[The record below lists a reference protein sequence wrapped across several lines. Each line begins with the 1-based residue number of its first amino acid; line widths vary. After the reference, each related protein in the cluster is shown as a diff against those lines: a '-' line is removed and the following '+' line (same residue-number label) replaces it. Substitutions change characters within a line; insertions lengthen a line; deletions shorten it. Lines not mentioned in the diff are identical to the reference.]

1 MDYYK
6 LLQLSKEPFSNSP
19 DPDYFFKSQ
28 QHLACLQKLELAL
41 RLKRGLNVVIGDVGT
56 GKTTLCRELIRR
68 FAHEPDI
75 ETHLMLDPSF
85 SSSQDFLHTLGRMLT
100 GIDPVDC
107 PSEIDVKEKIKQHLY
122 SKGVEKNRTV
132 LLIIDEGQKISP
144 ANVEILRELLNYE
157 TNEYKLLQ
165 MIVFAQKEFSSI
177 LQNHA
182 NFTDRINM
190 LHHLEPMNFRD
201 TRLMIE
207 HRLKMAGAASRP
219 LRLFTRPAMW
229 AIYRNSRGYPRK
241 IINLC
246 HQSVLAMI
254 IQNRSKAGWRL
265 IRSCCRRMRPVSG
278 RGRPLVVAGAAV
290 LVAAVILVT
299 LKPFDFWG
307 RHIEPEIR
315 IFKVPEPV
323 RKQTES
329 PSIRIDQV
337 RSAPDHLRQ
346 PVLPETTTPSIP
358 EPVEHVIEQAAV
370 LPGSVLPEQKP
381 PANSNASALALDHVE
396 QAADPLP
403 NSVPDDPNTLGNPES
418 QDSPRMLGHLTVE
431 PGDTILG
438 MVRTIYG
445 SNLNRHLRSVIEA
458 NPQIKNPNTI
468 EIGDTV
474 FFPPIRFNL
483 RDNTQ
488 GYWWIILSE
497 CTNLPEAHHKRKH
510 LKERF
515 GIEARL
521 IASWSAPAGLRFELT
536 VPGYFVSELMAE
548 NYLKDHLHAELA
560 DDARIVNGWP
570 EEYQIYSNPYADGV
584 CP

>member
-68 FAHEPDI
+68 FAPEPDI

-85 SSSQDFLHTLGRMLT
+85 SSSQDFLNTLGRMLT

-107 PSEIDVKEKIKQHLY
+107 PSEIHIKEKIKQHLY
-122 SKGVEKNRTV
+122 SKGIEQNRTI

-144 ANVEILRELLNYE
+144 ASVEILRELLNYE

-165 MIVFAQKEFSSI
+165 IIIFAQKEFDSI

-190 LHHLEPMNFRD
+190 LHHLAPMNFRD
-201 TRLMIE
+201 TCLMIE
-207 HRLKMAGAASRP
+207 HRLKMAGAACRP

-265 IRSCCRRMRPVSG
+265 IRSCGMRMRPVSG
-278 RGRPLVVAGAAV
+278 RGRPLVVAGATV
-290 LVAAVILVT
+290 LVASVILVA
-299 LKPFDFWG
+299 LKPDDFWS
-307 RHIEPEIR
+307 RHIEPEIQ
-315 IFKVPEPV
+315 IYKVPEPV
-323 RKQTES
+323 RRQTES
-329 PSIRIDQV
+329 QSIRIGQV
-337 RSAPDHLRQ
+337 QSAPDHLSQ
-346 PVLPETTTPSIP
+346 LVSPGTTTPPIP
-358 EPVEHVIEQAAV
+358 EPVEHAIDQAAV

-381 PANSNASALALDHVE
+381 SANSNVSALAVDHVGH
-396 QAADPLP
+396 AADPLTESVP
-403 NSVPDDPNTLGNPES
+403 NSPNIKGTPES
-418 QDSPRMLGHLTVE
+418 QDPPRMLGHLTVE
-431 PGDTILG
+431 PGDTLLG
-438 MVRTIYG
+438 MVRRIYG

-458 NPQIKNPNTI
+458 NPQIQNPNTI

-474 FFPPIRFNL
+474 FFPPLRFNL
-483 RDNTQ
+483 RDNTK

-497 CTNLPEAHHKRKH
+497 CTNLPEAHRKRKD
-510 LKERF
+510 LEERF
-515 GIEARL
+515 GIAARL

-536 VPGYFVSELMAE
+536 VPGYFVSEQMAE
-548 NYLKDHLHAELA
+548 NYLKDRLHAELA

-570 EEYQIYSNPYADGV
+570 EEYHMYSNPYADDV
-584 CP
+584 RP